1 MPRIMF
7 KPNLDL
13 DEYVIWSTVVDA
25 PVSDVLNR
33 EDAKAVWREGAC
45 SLMGSP
51 ITDAQAEESMQRA
64 DTKGWSQIVG
74 DCPEAE
80 GVCLSNIDYPGT
92 GGFGTFLVEGMAAL
106 TRAIG
111 DEDWDTLDSL
121 LIEKSVAE

>member
-7 KPNLDL
+7 KPNLDH

-33 EDAKAVWREGAC
+33 ADAKAVWRDGAC
-45 SLMGSP
+45 SLLGTP

-74 DCPEAE
+74 DCPLSES
-80 GVCLSNIDYPGT
+80 VCLSNIGYPCT
-92 GGFGTFLVEGMAAL
+92 GDFGTFLVEDMAAV

-111 DEDWDTLDSL
+111 EEDWGTVDHL